1 MTFSYDMFESPF
13 FFGVVFISFWSTS
26 DHIYFE
32 LFFFLS
38 GCERCKG
45 VRSEAL
51 SNGVEMTIRRISK
64 EAKSSVTGRPHD
76 HFWETLTAGVV
87 LISWSFVFLLSSVC
101 RSSPHH
107 VL

>member
-1 MTFSYDMFESPF
+1 MTCLKVRFFSGSFLYH
-13 FFGVVFISFWSTS
+13 FGVPATTST
-26 DHIYFE
+26 
-32 LFFFLS
+32 LNCFFFLS